1 MTMFAFLGTLWFV
14 RTAKAV
20 LFWIYL
26 WQLKEYHIGRFLDHF
41 RTEKGRKIFLNL
53 DFGMK
58 IFLIVLFFRLPLL
71 VFFLTLIFYI
81 LESLKT
87 IINVLSRKIKRPVL
101 TSKTALLIAAGLLM
115 EAALVFLVS
124 RLTDD
129 IMVAAFYYLI
139 FDILTPLLISIV
151 VLLFQ
156 PLAVWQR
163 NKIIARATAKRGKF
177 KDLTVIGITG
187 SYGKTSTKEFLYAI
201 LSEKFRVLATKEHQN
216 SEVGVSQC
224 ILNELSPEH
233 QIFIVE
239 MGAYGVGGIKLL
251 CNIARPKIGILTG
264 INEQHLATFGS
275 LENIIKTKYEL
286 IESLPPDGLAFF
298 NAKNKYCLEL
308 YKQTGIKK
316 FLYGENIEQPGLE
329 NIEGAKAVA
338 RQLGMNEEEIS
349 RAVSKIENKFA
360 GIRITEGINGTKII
374 NATYSANPDSVIAH
388 LDYVRS
394 QPGQKII
401 IMPCLIELGRSSK
414 EIHRNIGR
422 KIGQVCDLVIITTK
436 DRFEEMR
443 EGFIQGGG
451 KEENILFIEN
461 PKKIYEKIKS
471 FVKAGDIIIL
481 ENRVSHSLSLTDQ
494 LVRLLS

>member
-1 MTMFAFLGTLWFV
+1 M
-14 RTAKAV
+14 
-20 LFWIYL
+20 FWIYL

-41 RTEKGRKIFLNL
+41 RTEKGRKIFLNF
-53 DFGMK
+53 DFLMK

-71 VFFLTLIFYI
+71 TFFLTLIFYI
-81 LESLKT
+81 VESLKT
-87 IINVLSRKIKRPVL
+87 IINILKRNIKKPVL
-101 TSKTALLIAAGLLM
+101 TQKTLLLTMTGLLA
-115 EAALVFLVS
+115 ELALIFLVS
-124 RLTDD
+124 RITQD
-129 IMVAAFYYLI
+129 IMLVSLYYLL
-139 FDILTPLLISIV
+139 FDVLTPLFVSII

-163 NKIIARATAKRGKF
+163 NKMIERATAKRERF
-177 KDLTVIGITG
+177 KDLLVVGITG

-201 LSEKFRVLATKEHQN
+201 LSEKFKVLRTKEHQN
-216 SEVGVSQC
+216 SEVGISQC
-224 ILNELSPEH
+224 ILGELSGEH

-239 MGAYGVGGIKLL
+239 MGAYGIGGIKLL
-251 CNIARPKIGILTG
+251 CDIAKPKIGILTG

-286 IESLPPDGLAFF
+286 IESLPRDGFAFF

-308 YKQTGIKK
+308 YRQTLSLRSGNA
-316 FLYGENIEQPGLE
+316 FLYGENVEQSGLE

-338 RQLGMNEEEIS
+338 LKLGMSEEEIS

-360 GIRITEGINGTKII
+360 GISLSEGISGTKII
-374 NATYSANPDSVIAH
+374 NAVYSANPDSVIAH
-388 LDYVRS
+388 LDYLKS
-394 QPGQKII
+394 MPGQKII

-422 KIGQVCDLVIITTK
+422 KIGQVCSFAFITTK

-451 KEENILFIEN
+451 KEENISFVEN
-461 PKKIYEKIKS
+461 PRKIFEN
-471 FVKAGDIIIL
+471 VKGLVKPGDIIIL
-481 ENRVSHSLSLTDQ
+481 ESRVPQKLID
-494 LVRLLS
+494 LLAATKK